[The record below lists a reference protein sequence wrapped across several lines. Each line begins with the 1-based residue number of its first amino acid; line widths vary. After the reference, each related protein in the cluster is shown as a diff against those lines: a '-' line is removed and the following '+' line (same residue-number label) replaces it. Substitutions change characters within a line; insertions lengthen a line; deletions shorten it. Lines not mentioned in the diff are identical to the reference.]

1 MCGIAGIFL
10 VNRPIAAD
18 ALENIAQRMGDA
30 LITRGPDDSGVW
42 LEAPSGLALSH
53 RRLSIIDLSPEGH
66 QPMVSASGRY
76 VVSYNGE
83 IYNYQELR
91 AQLPYPYRG
100 QSDTEVLLAAVEAWG
115 VERALA
121 AFNGMFAF
129 ALWDKQE
136 KTLTLARDRMGEKP
150 LYYGWVGDQ
159 FVFASEMKAF
169 RELPNWPP
177 EINRDALT
185 LYMRYSYIPSPYSIY
200 RGIHKMRPG
209 QFLQISAAAQFAL
222 PKPYWS
228 FEAMV
233 EKSLKSRIICS
244 TEEAVNGLDL
254 RLKHAVG
261 QRMMADVPLGVFL
274 SGGVDSS
281 TIAALMQAQ
290 SAQPVRTF
298 TIGFTEEGFD
308 EAPYAKAVAQHLGTR
323 HTEIYISSNEAA
335 EVIPQLPDIYDE
347 PFADSS
353 QIPTYLVSKFARQHV
368 TVALSGDGGDEL
380 FGGYNRYIRGPAL
393 WNTISAVPL
402 GLRVVAAKMLL
413 AAHNSLVHKF
423 APEGSSPTAR
433 LVRKLGNYYEK
444 AGTASAEEFYRKL
457 CSIHDHP
464 EQVVLGGNEPPMLL
478 SQKLLTLNYGEWMMM
493 QDALTYFPG
502 DILTKVDRAA
512 MAVSLETRTP
522 FTDPELMAFAWQMP
536 LKMKMHKGEGK
547 LLLRELLYRYV
558 PKALIE
564 RPKAGFA
571 APIGAWLRGPLQA
584 WAADL
589 LSPAT
594 LKEQGFFDAEAVSTM
609 WEMHQSGQRDMEQPL
624 WNLLMF
630 ESWFRNRTNALD
642 V

>member
-10 VNRPIAAD
+10 VGKQVEAD
-18 ALENIAQRMGDA
+18 RLATTAKRMGDA
-30 LITRGPDDSGVW
+30 LVTRGPDDMGIW
-42 LEAPSGLALSH
+42 LDAEQGFALAH

-83 IYNYQELR
+83 IYNYKELR

-100 QSDTEVLLAAVEAWG
+100 HSDTEVLLAAVEAWG
-115 VERALA
+115 IKRALA
-121 AFNGMFAF
+121 SFNGMFAF

-150 LYYGWVGDQ
+150 LYYGWVGEQ
-159 FVFASEMKAF
+159 FVFASELKAF
-169 RELPNWPP
+169 RDLPGWPP
-177 EINRDALT
+177 EIDRDALT
-185 LYMRYSYIPSPYSIY
+185 LYMRYSYIPAPHSIY
-200 RGIHKMRPG
+200 RGIHKLRP
-209 QFLQISAAAQFAL
+209 AQFMQINAYTPHAL
-222 PKPYWS
+222 PQPYWS

-233 EKSLKSRIICS
+233 EKNAGSRINCS
-244 TEEAVNGLDL
+244 TQEAVDGLDL
-254 RLKHAVG
+254 RLRTAVG
-261 QRMMADVPLGVFL
+261 ARMMADVPLGAFL

-281 TIAALMQAQ
+281 TIVALMQAQ
-290 SAQPVRTF
+290 STQPVRTF
-298 TIGFTEEGFD
+298 TIGFREPGFD
-308 EAPYAKAVAQHLGTR
+308 EEPYAKAVAKHLGTQ
-323 HTEIYISSNEAA
+323 HTEIYITSDEAA
-335 EVIPQLPDIYDE
+335 EVIPELHNIYDE

-353 QIPTYLVSKFARQHV
+353 QIPTYLVSKFARPHV

-393 WNTISAVPL
+393 WNALSSV
-402 GLRVVAAKMLL
+402 RVAAAKLL
-413 AAHNSLVHKF
+413 LMAHDSLVHRL
-423 APEGSSPTAR
+423 APEGSSPMAR

-444 AGTASAEEFYRKL
+444 AGTKSAEEFYRKL
-457 CSIHDHP
+457 CSIYDHP
-464 EQVVLGGNEPPMLL
+464 ERIVLGGNETPVLHSAM
-478 SQKLLTLNYGEWMMM
+478 TLEYGEWMMM

-502 DILTKVDRAA
+502 DILTKVDRAS

-536 LKMKMHKGEGK
+536 IERKMQGGWGK
-547 LLLRELLYRYV
+547 LLLREVLHRYV

-571 APIGAWLRGPLQA
+571 VPIGGWLRGPMKD

-589 LSPAT
+589 LAPSVI
-594 LKEQGFFDAEAVSTM
+594 KEQGFFDPEAVESM
-609 WEMHQSGQRDMEQPL
+609 WKKHQSDQRDLEHAL

-630 ESWFRNRTNALD
+630 QSWYKNNHLSLS
-642 V
+642 